1 MRWPFNRFSMF
12 RTVFI
17 YGVTVLLTAVF
28 ATVTIVVAIFSKTG
42 DTPHKV
48 ARLWARA
55 ILTIS
60 GIDVAVKGTAHI
72 DHGRSFIV
80 MANHQSNFDIPVLLA
95 HLPLQFRWLA
105 KAELFKI
112 PVFGRAMRYCG
123 YISIDRSDRESAFQ
137 SLAKA
142 AATIKDGTSVLV
154 FPEGT
159 RSLDGMIKSF
169 KKGSFVLAVDAG
181 VPILPI
187 VINGTWSI
195 MPKNKLTIRPCQ
207 VTLEVLP
214 LLETSGFDRATKDEL
229 MEITRDLLC
238 RRLGE
243 MKGGPACS

>member
-1 MRWPFNRFSMF
+1 MTF
-12 RTVFI
+12 
-17 YGVTVLLTAVF
+17 VF

-60 GIDVAVKGTAHI
+60 GIDVAVKGRSHI
-72 DHGRSFIV
+72 DRGRSYIV

-112 PVFGRAMRYCG
+112 PVFGRAMRGCG
-123 YISIDRSDRESAFQ
+123 YISIDRSDRESAFK
-137 SLAKA
+137 SLATA
-142 AATIKDGTSVLV
+142 AATIKGGTSVMV

-159 RSLDGMIKSF
+159 RSLDGKIQPF

-181 VPILPI
+181 VPILPV

-195 MPKNKLTIRPCQ
+195 MPKNKLSIRPCQ
-207 VTLEVLP
+207 VTLDVLP
-214 LLETSGFDRATKDEL
+214 PFETSGFDRATKEDL
-229 MEITRDLLC
+229 MEKTRDLLC
-238 RRLGE
+238 RRFSG